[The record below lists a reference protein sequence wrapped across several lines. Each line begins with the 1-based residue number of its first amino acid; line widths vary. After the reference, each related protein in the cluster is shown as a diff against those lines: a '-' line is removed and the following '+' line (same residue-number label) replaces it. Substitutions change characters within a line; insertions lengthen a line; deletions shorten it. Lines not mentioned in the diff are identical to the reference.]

1 MTHPILLHIPHS
13 SPVLPKRWRDIFLLS
28 EEELQRELIVMTDA
42 YAEELFELTGRADRL
57 VFPVSRLL
65 VDVERYHED
74 RDEPMAEKGM
84 GAIPANTHDGRPLKL
99 VDQRAALMEEYYI
112 PHREAL
118 DQWTAESLAKDW
130 RCLILNCQ
138 TFPSQPMAC
147 DVNQKSERPDVCL
160 GTSKLHSE
168 KDVLMAAVE
177 AFEKR
182 GWSVLIDVPYYGT
195 IVPIPFFG
203 RDRRVASIK
212 IDVNRQLYMDEA
224 TGDKSPCF
232 DQVKATL
239 QECLGELAS
248 HWMSNFS

>member
-1 MTHPILLHIPHS
+1 
-13 SPVLPKRWRDIFLLS
+13 
-28 EEELQRELIVMTDA
+28 MTDA
-42 YAEELFELTGRADRL
+42 FAEELFQLPGRADKL
-57 VFPVSRLL
+57 IFPVSRLL

-74 RDEPMAEKGM
+74 RDEPMAAKGL
-84 GAIPANTHDGRPLKL
+84 GAIAANTHDGRPLKL

-118 DQWTAESLAKDW
+118 DQWTADSLAKDW

-138 TFPSQPMAC
+138 TFPSRPLPC
-147 DVNQKSERPDVCL
+147 DVNQKSERPDICL

-182 GWSVLIDVPYYGT
+182 GLSVLIDVPYYGT
-195 IVPIPFFG
+195 IVPIPYFG

-212 IDVNRQLYMDEA
+212 IDVSRRLYMDEE
-224 TGDKSPCF
+224 TGTKSLGF
-232 DQVKATL
+232 EQARTTL
-239 QECLGELAS
+239 QECLSELS
-248 HWMSNFS
+248 TYWMANFS